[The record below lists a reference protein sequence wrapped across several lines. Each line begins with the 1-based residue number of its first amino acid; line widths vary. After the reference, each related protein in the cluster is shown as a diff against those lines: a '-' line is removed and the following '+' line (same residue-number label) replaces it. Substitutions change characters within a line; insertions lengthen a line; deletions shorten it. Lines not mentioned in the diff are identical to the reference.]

1 MNNIIFLNAC
11 LEISNE
17 LASFGFKAIQKGQI
31 LKKVSDDKDLFYQ
44 IYFQSSSLNSKSNII
59 ITPHISIYSKTLKK
73 WFLEKFKIDN
83 NGLIFTAQLGH
94 ITSRKQ
100 WKNSNLAGF
109 SYKTSVTEILEDIK
123 NVALPIFDIFKTK
136 ESAINFLKCNG
147 TKFNAY
153 SEKTLF
159 PLDFM
164 LCFAKKEETQMFFSD
179 FVKDCSYRGK
189 IIKLYKDLKMTEK
202 IDLNYSEFWFAN
214 KVKLA
219 FASGLELKMD
229 QNMNDGGKNE

>member
-1 MNNIIFLNAC
+1 M
-11 LEISNE
+11 E
-17 LASFGFKAIQKGQI
+17 
-31 LKKVSDDKDLFYQ
+31 
-44 IYFQSSSLNSKSNII
+44 
-59 ITPHISIYSKTLKK
+59 
-73 WFLEKFKIDN
+73 
-83 NGLIFTAQLGH
+83 H

-100 WKNSNLAGF
+100 WKDWNLAGF

-136 ESAINFLKCNG
+136 ESAINFLKYNG
-147 TKFNAY
+147 TKFNEY

-159 PLDFM
+159 PLGFM

-189 IIKLYKDLKMTEK
+189 IIKLYKDLKMAKK

-219 FASGLELKMD
+219 FASGLELEMD